1 MPHQSNSGTP
11 PALQGLSHDRVST
24 AAVRYQGALA
34 RQPGLAREL
43 QAGGLVRSLS
53 HGQAWA
59 FREWTERAV
68 EASVLSR
75 NEADTVHAALER
87 SDWHPDADL
96 AMRCAVVQL
105 MAELLGAG
113 GAS

>member
-1 MPHQSNSGTP
+1 MPHQFNLGMP
-11 PALQGLSHDRVST
+11 PAVQALSHDRVLTT
-24 AAVRYQGALA
+24 AARYQDALA
-34 RQPGLAREL
+34 RQPGPAREL
-43 QAGGLVRSLS
+43 HAGGLVRSLS

-59 FREWTERAV
+59 FREWTARAV
-68 EASVLSR
+68 ETGVLSSD
-75 NEADTVHAALER
+75 EADTVHAALKR
-87 SDWHPDADL
+87 ADWHPDADL